1 MHAADPEEQLPL
13 LYQVPLQRV
22 LNWNRWWHIVAR
34 LLLQAGIPEEILGSV
49 REPPEDSHRCGQ
61 STSSTGKIVLRTRT
75 RPTAPAVERDR
86 P

>member
-1 MHAADPEEQLPL
+1 MAHCCSISTAS
-13 LYQVPLQRV
+13 
-22 LNWNRWWHIVAR
+22 
-34 LLLQAGIPEEILGSV
+34 IPEEILGSV

-61 STSSTGKIVLRTRT
+61 PTSSTGKIDLRTRT